1 VLDILDTVS
10 KTKGV
15 RMHIFWS
22 VRSLYNLQLENDV
35 LMMVWVAG

>member
-15 RMHIFWS
+15 CMIFWS
-22 VRSLYNLQLENDV
+22 VRSLYNLQL
-35 LMMVWVAG
+35 